1 MARRQQSAD
10 QLAVTAL
17 KLRMNLLRM
26 LKPGKVGH
34 LGGSSSIM
42 DVTAAL
48 YFNEMNFDGSNITDT
63 NRDRLLFSKG
73 HAVLAQYAALVELGC
88 IGREEL
94 GKLKTLEGVL
104 QGHPDME
111 KTPGIEAVT
120 GSLGQGLSIGVG
132 MAKGFKIDKKDNRV
146 YVICGD
152 GEAAEGQIWE
162 AVMSAS
168 AFNLDNLTMI
178 VDRNKLQATGS
189 ICDIFPIDS
198 YGKKVE
204 AFGWHVIECDGHD
217 MNAILKAFKE
227 AREVHGK
234 PVAIIAHTIKGKG
247 FPFAEGVASFHN
259 GSLTQQQYD
268 EALELLNRQL
278 EEVASC

>member
-1 MARRQQSAD
+1 MARMQQNAD
-10 QLAVTAL
+10 ELNVTAL
-17 KLRMNLLRM
+17 KLRMNLLHM

-48 YFNEMNFDGSNITDT
+48 YFNEMNFDGSDIKNE
-63 NRDRLLFSKG
+63 NRDRILFSKG

-88 IGREEL
+88 IDRSEL
-94 GKLKTLEGVL
+94 GKLKTLGSVL

-162 AVMSAS
+162 AIMSAS
-168 AFNLDNLTMI
+168 AFNLDNLTLI
-178 VDRNKLQATGS
+178 FDRNKLQATGS
-189 ICDIFPIDS
+189 ICDIFPIDE
-198 YGKKVE
+198 YAKKVE
-204 AFGWHVIECDGHD
+204 AFGWHVIECDGHN
-217 MNAILKAFKE
+217 MEAILAAFKE
-227 AREVHGK
+227 ARSVSGK
-234 PVAIIAHTIKGKG
+234 PVAIIAHTVKGKG
-247 FPFAEGVASFHN
+247 FPFAENVASFHN
-259 GSLTQQQYD
+259 GALTQEQYD
-268 EALELLNRQL
+268 EATALLSKQL
-278 EEVASC
+278 EEVATC